1 MMHERR
7 FVRIVSWCVLL
18 LASGAPVGCSGV
30 RAKSRQSAPITHRE
44 PTDSPVVEGDEI
56 TKTTTARGADLLRE
70 WRGGVM
76 GTSFQIEAMG
86 TDEAELDR
94 VLGLVL
100 DELLRVEDVF
110 TVWRESEL
118 TLLNDRAGQ
127 GPIPVSREM
136 AELLA
141 LSVECGRVTHGAFD
155 VSYFPLRPLWNYKTE
170 HPTLPTQAEID
181 AALRFVDYGRIDVD
195 LEKSTVEMPEGF
207 RIDLGGIAK
216 GYGIDRAMQV
226 MLDQRIEN
234 GLVQAGG
241 DTKALGRKFGDPW
254 QIAIKNPRHR
264 GQVFAVLPVV
274 NQCVQTSGDYERY
287 FEIDGQRY
295 HHIIDPRTGRPSQGC
310 MSATVIGPEATF
322 GDGIATAM
330 CVLGPEA
337 GMAIIEKLDRVEAVL
352 VGMDGEV
359 HLSSGLQRSGLP
371 RHVR

>member
-1 MMHERR
+1 
-7 FVRIVSWCVLL
+7 
-18 LASGAPVGCSGV
+18 
-30 RAKSRQSAPITHRE
+30 
-44 PTDSPVVEGDEI
+44 
-56 TKTTTARGADLLRE
+56 
-70 WRGGVM
+70 
-76 GTSFQIEAMG
+76 
-86 TDEAELDR
+86 
-94 VLGLVL
+94 
-100 DELLRVEDVF
+100 
-110 TVWRESEL
+110 
-118 TLLNDRAGQ
+118 
-127 GPIPVSREM
+127 
-136 AELLA
+136 
-141 LSVECGRVTHGAFD
+141 
-155 VSYFPLRPLWNYKTE
+155 
-170 HPTLPTQAEID
+170 
-181 AALRFVDYGRIDVD
+181 
-195 LEKSTVEMPEGF
+195 MPEGF